1 MSQPDTSTPRLQE
14 IGGVAGDFSLPGV
27 GGGQISLSAL
37 LEGKKG
43 AVTVFWSGVCS
54 HCIRYDA
61 YLNGFAKAH
70 PKLALAVVASRSG
83 ETPEQ
88 IRKTM
93 AERGLQFPIAYD
105 FGAGV
110 ARQWSTEQTPRAFLM
125 DPKRVLLYRG
135 AIDNF
140 KYPNDPEYVGHLE
153 TAISEFLAGK
163 PVQRAETASFGCAIQ
178 SVYYTLPKHL

>member
-1 MSQPDTSTPRLQE
+1 MAQ
-14 IGGVAGDFSLPGV
+14 DFTLPGV
-27 GGGQISLSAL
+27 NGGQIHLAAL

-54 HCIRYDA
+54 HCVRYDT
-61 YLNGFAKAH
+61 YLSSFAQRH
-70 PKLALAVVASRSG
+70 PEIGLAVVASRSG

-93 AERGLQFPIAYD
+93 AERGIRFPIAHD
-105 FGAGV
+105 HGGAV
-110 ARQWSTEQTPRAFLM
+110 ARQWSTEQTPRAFLI
-125 DPKRVLLYRG
+125 DSARVLLYRG

-140 KYPNDPEYVGHLE
+140 KYASDPEYIGHLE

-163 PVQRAETASFGCAIQ
+163 PVRRAETASFGCAIQ